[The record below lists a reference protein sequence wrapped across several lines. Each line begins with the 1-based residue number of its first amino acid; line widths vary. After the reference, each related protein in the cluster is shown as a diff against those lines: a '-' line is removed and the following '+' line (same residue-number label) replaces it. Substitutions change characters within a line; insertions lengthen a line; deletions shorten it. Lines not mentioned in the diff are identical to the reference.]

1 MCTEQT
7 SQEEGWQTWEIH
19 CLLVNR
25 ALCLQTEIPV
35 GTDSFWKPSEYL
47 LVPCFACIFEV
58 NWNMKWTRAML
69 GQLGLSSSFLSQSNN
84 SLLLFFYSQSSLA
97 SLFSEPQTY
106 CGPFLHHP
114 IWLPFLTSL
123 PLPQDHVTFFS
134 AGARQSLTKLSA
146 KTDGFARQGFSSTFY
161 IGRQKSW

>member
-35 GTDSFWKPSEYL
+35 GTE
-47 LVPCFACIFEV
+47 CFACIFEV

-84 SLLLFFYSQSSLA
+84 SLLLFFSSQSSLA